1 MSAQPLPAQPAT
13 AQPLPAQPATAQPA
27 TARPAAPPATGPLAR
42 ACASTRAVLAGI
54 RPGQLG
60 AATPCA
66 SWDVRALIN
75 HFVGTAD
82 WAAGAVR
89 TGDGTPAAARDY
101 AAGDYL
107 ASYDAA
113 VQAAVDA
120 FGAPGALER
129 AVRLPFGEFPGAF
142 VLRIAVQDQFV
153 HGWDLAR
160 AAGQPADLDPGLA
173 EDLLASARAVVSDAF
188 RGPEGTALFGPARQA
203 GPGAGAAGRLAAF
216 LGRPA

>member
-1 MSAQPLPAQPAT
+1 MPAQ
-13 AQPLPAQPATAQPA
+13 QLP
-27 TARPAAPPATGPLAR
+27 ARPAPPESVAAGPVPAWPASPATGPLAR
-42 ACASTRAVLAGI
+42 ACASTRAVLARV
-54 RPGQLG
+54 RPAQLG

-66 SWDVRALIN
+66 SWDVRALIS
-75 HFVGTAD
+75 HFVAGPG
-82 WAAGAVR
+82 WAAAAVA
-89 TGDGTPAAARDY
+89 TGDGTPAAGRDY

-142 VLRIAVQDQFV
+142 VLGIVVQDRFV

-160 AAGQPADLDPGLA
+160 ATGQPADLDPGLA
-173 EDLLASARAVVSDAF
+173 DDLLASARAVVTDAF
-188 RGPEGTALFGPARQA
+188 RGPEGTALFGPARQP

-216 LGRPA
+216 LGRAA

>member
-1 MSAQPLPAQPAT
+1 MSVQPLRAQPLPAPPAT
-13 AQPLPAQPATAQPA
+13 T
-27 TARPAAPPATGPLAR
+27 RPAAPPATGPLAR
-42 ACASTRAVLAGI
+42 ACAGTRAILAGV

-75 HFVGTAD
+75 HFVGAAN

-89 TGDGTPAAARDY
+89 TGDGTPAADRDY

-129 AVRLPFGEFPGAF
+129 PVRLPFGEFPGAF
-142 VLRIAVQDQFV
+142 VLGIVVQDQFV

-160 AAGQPADLDPGLA
+160 ATGQPADLDPGLA
-173 EDLLASARAVVSDAF
+173 GDLLATARTVVTDAF
-188 RGPEGTALFGPARQA
+188 RGPDGAALFGPARQP
-203 GPGAGAAGRLAAF
+203 GPGAGSADRLAAF